1 MNIHSIFIAFMKRL
15 IKLFQF
21 GIVFIGVLLALALII
36 GSIYL
41 MFYLIFNSK
50 TNILLGKFEYLK
62 KKDPELFVFIGIIQ
76 MCIFFPAFLLL
87 FFTVIGD
94 IYYIFETVAIFFE
107 ENETLFHKLSRIPT
121 MVLFIAPV
129 IYFFLELVG
138 EEEKIFGEE
147 GFTSPILDQAGV
159 LYMGIGA
166 IMIILSLLFP
176 DIPLS
181 KFLNLPLLIIFWLG
195 FLEFGMFYAGM
206 WLSGSMGKNLFDILL
221 WHGFLI
227 SNGYFLYKYYKTL
240 HILKWL

>member
-1 MNIHSIFIAFMKRL
+1 MKTL

-21 GIVFIGVLLALALII
+21 GIVFIGILFIILLII
-36 GSIYL
+36 GSFLLMLYL
-41 MFYLIFNSK
+41 GFRSK

-62 KKDPELFVFIGIIQ
+62 KKDPELFVFIGLIQ
-76 MCIFFPAFLLL
+76 MCIFFPTFLLL
-87 FFTVIGD
+87 FFTILGD
-94 IYYIFETVAIFFE
+94 IYYILETVAIFFE

-129 IYFFLELVG
+129 IYFFFKLVG
-138 EEEKIFGEE
+138 EEEEKIFEEE

-159 LYMGIGA
+159 LYVGIGA
-166 IMIILSLLFP
+166 IMINLSLFFP
-176 DIPLS
+176 SIPLS
-181 KFLNLPLLIIFWLG
+181 EFLDLPFLIILGLG

>member
-1 MNIHSIFIAFMKRL
+1 MKTL

-21 GIVFIGVLLALALII
+21 GIVFIGILFIILLII
-36 GSIYL
+36 GSFLLMLYL
-41 MFYLIFNSK
+41 GFRSK

-62 KKDPELFVFIGIIQ
+62 KKDPELFVFIGFIEFIIL
-76 MCIFFPAFLLL
+76 FPAFLLL

-94 IYYIFETVAIFFE
+94 IYYILETVAIFFE

-129 IYFFLELVG
+129 IYFFFKLVG
-138 EEEKIFGEE
+138 EEEEKIFEEE

-166 IMIILSLLFP
+166 IMINLSLFFP
-176 DIPLS
+176 SIPLS
-181 KFLNLPLLIIFWLG
+181 KFLDLPFLIILGLG

-227 SNGYFLYKYYKTL
+227 SNGYFLYTYYKTL